1 MQAFFNF
8 SLPAVPL
15 AIFRL
20 KITVKGT
27 LAASGQSTISAKRA
41 VTLKR

>member
-20 KITVKGT
+20 KITVK
-27 LAASGQSTISAKRA
+27 
-41 VTLKR
+41 